1 MFEWLSYPAAILYFL
16 ISGALFIFGVNYIYL
31 SFRTWRAGKSP
42 VPAPIMASSWPRVTV
57 QLPIYNELY
66 VVERLIQAAAD
77 LDYPPNRLQIQVL
90 DDSTDETVALV
101 RRAVA
106 QAKARGI
113 NIVHLHR
120 TDRTG
125 YKAGALQAAMASATG
140 EFIAILD
147 ADFLPPPDFLKRTI
161 PYLQEPNIAFVQTRW
176 GHLNRRFSWLTLLQS
191 LAIDAHFMVEQFAR
205 SVSGYWFNFNGTAGI
220 WRRTAIE
227 DAGGWTAD
235 TLTEDLDLSYRAH
248 LRGWEARYAREI
260 VVPGE
265 LPVDVKGY
273 RRQQHR
279 WARGSLECALKL
291 GPSVLRAP
299 ISTIKKTQAILHL
312 LGYSVHLLLFLLT
325 LVYPL
330 VIPLIARYPAFE
342 DLYGLA
348 YIFALTS
355 IAPTL
360 FFILGQQQ
368 QGRSWMR
375 LLPRILIVSVL
386 GSGMMLNTVRA
397 FGQIFSK
404 RDQAFERTAK
414 FGIEGRQQDWMKQ
427 RYQLRFDPISFLEL
441 TLGIF
446 TLYTAWSAFNL
457 GTWGIGLFALMFGS
471 GLIIVG
477 SITIIQTIGV
487 YRNRKA
493 RLRRIAAESAQWTVK
508 S

>member
-1 MFEWLSYPAAILYFL
+1 MIDWFFILSGILYFL
-16 ISGALFIFGVNYIYL
+16 ISGALFVFGANYIYL
-31 SFRTWRAGKSP
+31 SLRTWQAGRAPS
-42 VPAPIMASSWPRVTV
+42 PAPEMTLPWPQVTV

-66 VVERLIQAAAD
+66 VVERLIQTVAD

-101 RRAVA
+101 QRVVA
-106 QAKARGI
+106 QIKARGV

-120 TDRTG
+120 TDRSG
-125 YKAGALQAAMASATG
+125 YKAGALQAAMSSASG

-147 ADFLPPPDFLKRTI
+147 ADFLPPKDFLKRAI
-161 PYLQEPNIAFVQTRW
+161 PYLQEPNVAFVQTRW
-176 GHLNRRFSWLTLLQS
+176 GHLNRRYSWLTALQS

-220 WRRTAIE
+220 WRRSAIE
-227 DAGGWTAD
+227 AAGGWTAD

-248 LRGWEARYAREI
+248 LCGWEARYAREI

-279 WARGSLECALKL
+279 WARGSLECAIKL
-291 GPSVLRAP
+291 GPQVWRAP
-299 ISTIKKTQAILHL
+299 IALPKKLQATLHL

-325 LVYPL
+325 LLYPL
-330 VIPLIARYPAFE
+330 VIPLIASYPAFE
-342 DLYGLA
+342 ALYGLA
-348 YIFALTS
+348 YLFALTS

-360 FFILGQQQ
+360 FFIIGQQQ
-368 QGRSWMR
+368 QGRSWIR
-375 LLPRILIVSVL
+375 QLPTILIVSVL

-404 RDQAFERTAK
+404 RNQAFERTAK
-414 FGIEGRQQDWMKQ
+414 YGIESRRQEWMKQ
-427 RYQLRFDPISFLEL
+427 RYQLRFDPIAFVEIA
-441 TLGIF
+441 LGIF
-446 TLYTAWSAFNL
+446 SLHTAWNAFTHS
-457 GTWGIGLFALMFGS
+457 TWGIGLFALMFGS
-471 GLIIVG
+471 GLILVG
-477 SITIIQTIGV
+477 AITIFQTIGV

-493 RLRRIAAESAQWTVK
+493 RLQRIAAESAQWTVK